1 MTALDDTNPTTEALA
16 KLAQVVSDAD
26 RHGNVSQVVK
36 IAEVRALLEEN
47 ERLRR
52 RDAHMHRSFTS
63 GAGVLRM
70 MLQYVEQNRDAAVAR
85 AEVAEAKLAALEAQ
99 QRPQIRAVIEAN
111 IGNASSPHSWRCEN
125 PDRFPGYC
133 RCVDE
138 ITDEVVAA
146 LTEPV
151 PDTRSEDS

>member
-1 MTALDDTNPTTEALA
+1 MTALDDARTALGEEWPNA
-16 KLAQVVSDAD
+16 DAIHAMSALD
-26 RHGNVSQVVK
+26 SMRRKDSA
-36 IAEVRALLEEN
+36 IRALLEEN
-47 ERLRR
+47 ERLRAD
-52 RDAHMHRSFTS
+52 RDEEIDRGDNYAHKAEDN
-63 GAGVLRM
+63 G
-70 MLQYVEQNRDAAVAR
+70 NRAFR
-85 AEVAEAKLAALEAQ
+85 AEAKLAALEAQ